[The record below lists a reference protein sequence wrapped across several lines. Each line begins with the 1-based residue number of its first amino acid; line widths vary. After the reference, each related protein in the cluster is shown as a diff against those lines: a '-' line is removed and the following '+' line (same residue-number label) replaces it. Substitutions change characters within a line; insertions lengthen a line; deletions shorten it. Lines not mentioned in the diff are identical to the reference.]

1 MSALLEQR
9 RIMALEFGYR
19 TGDVDFLD
27 WDDAMIR
34 GFGALHDA
42 GKNEFYLPLNGIFVR
57 VEGRALPVD
66 KALVVYKR
74 PEPTQI
80 EATLPMIAV
89 IRDSVVPADI
99 RLQSPTVQYRLPSEG
114 AQRVSAGGILG
125 WTNYDTK
132 DFEQPYDMF
141 YTFECW
147 SRYRSVS
154 QMLLSIVMRAF
165 PIHSTVT
172 LTDGLGNPRTYALFQ
187 QGINDL
193 TDVSSVVERVPG
205 YALSLRAEAELT
217 LDREPFSVPAFTGTR
232 TKAPLPGT
240 GNAVG
245 GYRLVPG
252 PGGIGLVPA
261 DQNGYPLAGGGVG
274 DPDPGPGGL
283 YGTGLP
289 IVREGVYKNLEKRGP
304 K

>member
-1 MSALLEQR
+1 
-9 RIMALEFGYR
+9 MALEFGYR
-19 TGDVDFLD
+19 TGDVDLLD

-34 GFGALHDA
+34 GFGAVWDEQ
-42 GKNEFYLPLNGIFVR
+42 KNEFYLPLNGIFVK
-57 VEGRALPVD
+57 VEGRAVPVD

-80 EATLPMIAV
+80 SATLPMIAV
-89 IRDSVVPADI
+89 IRDSIVPSEI
-99 RLQSPTVQYRLPSEG
+99 RLQSQTMQYRLPTDG
-114 AQRVSAGGILG
+114 AQRVSAGGVLG
-125 WTNYDTK
+125 WTEYDTK

-165 PIHSTVT
+165 PIHSSVT
-172 LTDGLGNPRTYALFQ
+172 IADSLGNPRTYALFQ

-205 YALSLRAEAELT
+205 YALSVRAEAELT

-232 TKAPLPGT
+232 TKSPLPGL
-240 GNAVG
+240 GNAEG
-245 GYRLVPG
+245 GYQLVPG
-252 PGGIGLVPA
+252 PGGYGLVPA
-261 DQNGYPLAGGGVG
+261 DANGIPLASGGSITGTT
-274 DPDPGPGGL
+274 DPNPGPGGL

-289 IVREGVYKNLEKRGP
+289 IFREGVYNDLEEGGP